1 MIKGVIFDVDGTLL
15 DSMPVWERL
24 GELYLKS
31 LEVEAEAGLRD
42 VLYHLS
48 MEEGAAYLISHYS
61 LPLTLP
67 QVMEGLHACMVDAYA
82 NRVPLKE
89 GVRGFL
95 DGFAARRIPVNIA
108 TSGDGESVEAALHR
122 LGVRKYFDRIF
133 TCSDGLRGKAFPD
146 VYLAAARHMGTE
158 PGDTL
163 VFEDSPYAVLTAKKA
178 GFRVAA
184 VYDPSGGEE
193 QEKVR
198 EAADFYLPAY
208 GDFDAFMKEAE

>member
-15 DSMPVWERL
+15 DSMPVWDKL

-31 LEVEAEAGLRD
+31 LGVEAEAGLRD

-48 MEEGAAYLISHYS
+48 MEEGAAYLIDHYA
-61 LPLTLP
+61 LPLALP

-82 NRVPLKE
+82 NRVPLKP
-89 GVRGFL
+89 GVKGFL
-95 DGFAARRIPVNIA
+95 DGFKGRNIPVNIA
-108 TSGDGESVEAALHR
+108 TSGDGESVEAALRR
-122 LGVRKYFDRIF
+122 LGIRDCFDRIF

-158 PGDTL
+158 PGETL

-184 VYDPSGGEE
+184 VYDPSGEEE
-193 QEKVR
+193 QQTVR

-208 GDFDAFMKEAE
+208 GDFDSFIKEAE